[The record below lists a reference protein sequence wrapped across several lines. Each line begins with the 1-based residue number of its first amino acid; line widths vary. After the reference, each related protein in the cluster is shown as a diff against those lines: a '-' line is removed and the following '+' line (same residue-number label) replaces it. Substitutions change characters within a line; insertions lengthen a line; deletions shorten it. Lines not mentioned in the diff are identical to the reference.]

1 MGKIIMMEVLLKI
14 RIQHALAIAR
24 VSKLYPAYYL
34 FLESITGTQPHPL
47 IYVLLSM
54 AAFMVQ

>member
-1 MGKIIMMEVLLKI
+1 MEVLLKI
-14 RIQHALAIAR
+14 HIQHALAIAR

-34 FLESITGTQPHPL
+34 FLESITGTQPYPF